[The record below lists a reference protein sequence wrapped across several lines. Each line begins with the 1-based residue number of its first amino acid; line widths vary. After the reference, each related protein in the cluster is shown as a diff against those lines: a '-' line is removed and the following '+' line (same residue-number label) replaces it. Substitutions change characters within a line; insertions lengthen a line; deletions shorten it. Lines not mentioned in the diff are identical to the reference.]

1 MSRNYKVYVHINK
14 INGKRYYGIT
24 SRKVEYRW
32 VNGKGYQKQPYFWN
46 EINKYGWDNF
56 THEVLFNNLTK
67 DEAEWLEKMYIALYD
82 TTDGEKGYNISFGYT
97 QKGCKRTEE
106 QRKHISEG
114 HKKRIYCVEL
124 DMVFDSIT
132 QASKHVGCNGDNI
145 SHCLK
150 GRYKTCGGYHWV
162 YDEDVE
168 KERVS

>member
-14 INGKRYYGIT
+14 INGKSYYGIT

-82 TTDGEKGYNISFGYT
+82 TTDRENGYNISFGDT

-106 QRKHISEG
+106 QRKRISEG

-124 DMVFDSIT
+124 DMIFDSIT
-132 QASKHVGCNGDNI
+132 QASEYVGCNSDNI

-150 GRYKTCGGYHWV
+150 CRYKTCGGYHWV